1 MEKLISEF
9 SLGLFFWQTVIFIGL
24 IFLLKKYAWKP
35 ILSAVNERETSIKD
49 ALKAAKEARSEME
62 SLKSDNQRILKEAKT
77 EKEALLK
84 EARIVRSE
92 IINTAKEEA
101 KSEAKK
107 ILSQAQE
114 AIENEKRL
122 AINELKGQVS
132 SLALNIAEKVLQNE
146 LESKDK
152 QIELVDKLLQN
163 TDLK

>member
-49 ALKAAKEARSEME
+49 ALKEAKEARSEME